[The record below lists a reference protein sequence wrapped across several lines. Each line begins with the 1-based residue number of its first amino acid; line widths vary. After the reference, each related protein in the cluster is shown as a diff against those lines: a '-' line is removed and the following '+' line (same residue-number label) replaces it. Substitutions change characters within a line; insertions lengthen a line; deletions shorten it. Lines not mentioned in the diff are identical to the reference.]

1 VIRERYERPARL
13 ARPPRRTRIN
23 DLDALVEPYRGAIIL
38 GLVVTVAILLIAVL
52 SLARRTSR
60 LKGRLDRLTRGE
72 EGDSIEDVIDAHLD
86 RVQAL
91 GRGMDDL
98 AARTRALEAASLR
111 AFQQVGLV
119 RYNPFEDTGGNQSFA
134 LALLDA
140 KGDGWVLSSLH
151 SRTGTRVY
159 AKAISQGRSEGA
171 LSAEES
177 AAIRQATA

>member
-1 VIRERYERPARL
+1 MLGEYGGPARL
-13 ARPPRRTRIN
+13 ATPPRRMHAI
-23 DLDALVEPYRGAIIL
+23 DLDALIEPYRGAITL
-38 GLVVTVAILLIAVL
+38 GLVLTVAILLIVAL

-98 AARTRALEAASLR
+98 AARTRAIEAASVH

-119 RYNPFEDTGGNQSFA
+119 RYNPFDDTGGNQSFA
-134 LALLDA
+134 LAMLDA
-140 KGDGWVLSSLH
+140 NGDGWVLSSLH

-159 AKAISQGRSEGA
+159 AKPINKGRSDAA